1 MLQEED
7 NAWSFQRVLSYCT
20 WIWEQANDLVAAT
33 AYPNIFELP
42 EPTSKKEDLGLVE
55 LACPEDP
62 TVDII
67 AIHGLNGHR
76 EKTWMTDDGVLWLR
90 QFLPS
95 SLPRARILTYGYDA
109 DTHST
114 ECVSTQTMRRHAVG
128 LAQAILRKRK
138 DARRPIIFVAHDLGG
153 IILKWALVIC
163 NNEDLESKDGLR
175 NIVVST
181 HSILFFGTPHSG
193 VEDTLLKKIN
203 LHAHSDELEN
213 IQSLYLTASKKI
225 NSVFF
230 CEEYSTGADEQQ
242 IHLNVPYHSAV
253 IAGDQNAIAVVLHSD
268 HQNLVRFQTEE
279 SEDYQ
284 AVAYYLTECA
294 ENAPDAVHKKWFMEN
309 NLRTVVKGGTIPQP
323 DDALFVS
330 QLPVVAF
337 APSSVHTT
345 CLQGTRQAVLET
357 ISQWADGDSSEKPI
371 FWLCDIAG
379 SGKSTVAMTAMEKW
393 KKQGILGGGFFFSM
407 ASSESSDIEKFC
419 STMARELAQ
428 HIPELGTPI
437 AEIVKRNPALLRASF
452 DQQFRML
459 ITDPLQH
466 RQTVVLVLDALDE
479 CKSGAQRK
487 ELVETLASAA
497 QESKNLRIFITSRPD
512 PVVERVLEPLSIKAK
527 LTDRL
532 HDASHR
538 DNIDDVAI
546 YVHRLLGRRLTPD
559 KIQRLVDKAKG
570 LFIWASTACR
580 MLDDESSA
588 VNTAAIYDRL
598 TSIDQPGAIDEVY
611 DLVFERIDRASKPAI
626 IEMLGM
632 LLAAFE
638 PLTTHDLEDL
648 VQHTKGQG
656 SAEALVRIL
665 EVYQEDPITCL
676 IQFRHPTFV
685 EYLRRRCS
693 TEIIGDCD
701 RNLINIARAHGQA
714 ASWCLHTLKSRKE
727 GLKFNICQ
735 IESSFYLNRQIT
747 DLDARVA
754 KFISRR
760 LRYASLH
767 WPFHVAAM
775 DSDWGR
781 RLRNELARIVK
792 SPFALYWMEILSVTG
807 GVMRAVFGMRAAT
820 QHNSL
825 EQEIRGR
832 MNDIRRFL
840 MAFSVPIQDSAPHIY
855 ISSLPFSPR
864 KSVLHTEGLKEYMN
878 SLIVTRGLEETFR
891 ELPRT
896 LLGHQRSVTA
906 VSFSPD
912 GTRIVS
918 GSSDR
923 TIRQWDAETGQP
935 LGEPLQGHE
944 YSVNAVAFSPD
955 GTRIVSGSSDR
966 TIRQWDAETGQP
978 LGEPLQGH
986 EDEVMAVAFS
996 PDGTRIV
1003 SGSRD
1008 RTIRQWD
1015 AETGQPLG
1023 EPLQGH
1029 EDSVMAV
1036 AFSPDGTRIVS
1047 GSRDRTI
1054 RQWDAETGQPL
1065 GEPLQGHESLVY
1077 AVAFSPDGTRIVSG
1091 SRDRTIRQWDAE
1103 TGQPLGEPLQ
1113 GHEYWV
1119 NAVAFSP
1126 DGTRIVSGS
1135 SDSTIRQW
1143 DAETGQPLG
1152 EPLQGHE
1159 YWVNAVAFSPDGT
1172 RIVSGS
1178 SDSTIRQWDA
1188 ETGQPLGEPLQGHEY
1203 SVNAVAF
1210 SPDGT
1215 RIVSGSRDSTI
1226 RQWDA
1231 ETGQPLGEPL
1241 QGHESWV
1248 NAVAFSPDGTRIVS
1262 GSRDS
1267 TIRQWDAETGQPL
1280 GEPLQGHE
1288 YWVNAVAFS
1297 PDGTRIVSGSRDSTI
1312 RQWDAE
1318 TGQPLGEPLQ
1328 GHEDEV
1334 MAVAFSPDGTRIVS
1348 GSRDSTIRQWDAE
1361 TGQPLGEPLQGHE
1374 DEVMAVAFSPDG
1386 TRIVSG
1392 SSDSTIRQWDAETG
1406 QPLGEPLQ
1414 GHEDEVMAVAFSPDG
1429 TRIVSGSSD
1438 STIRQ
1443 WDAETGQPLGEPL
1456 QGHESWVNAV
1466 AFSPDGTRIVSG
1478 SSDSTIRQWDAETGQ
1493 PLGEPLQG
1501 HESFVNTVACSPDGT
1516 QVVSGSIGKT
1526 IQILS
1531 SDNVFGCLAYV
1542 FVPKSQRN
1550 ALDSHTEKCIFVG
1563 YPSDRP
1569 GWVFWNLQT
1578 RKIIHSDSAVF
1589 DERVFPGTSFAKE
1602 PTPNLSDYIQLPDL
1616 EEINTSSSSIPPPD
1630 THPPVHVAGRPVPAP
1645 IPHEPVPPPA
1655 PAPAQPKPQFLRLP
1669 ESRELRVLNDQTNL

>member
-1 MLQEED
+1 MDREPQTTESRRHYRLFEQLKSAQCHKSKAKHGHFHEVL
-7 NAWSFQRVLSYCT
+7 NHVARLWQRL
-20 WIWEQANDLVAAT
+20 NDRTAASEHPRT
-33 AYPNIFELP
+33 LKSS
-42 EPTSKKEDLGLVE
+42 TSKTKKEDLGFLELV
-55 LACPEDP
+55 CPEDP

-67 AIHGLNGHR
+67 AIHGEWSQRKDL
-76 EKTWMTDDGVLWLR
+76 DDRRWRSLATPILAVLIASCPYPDLWLR
-90 QFLPS
+90 RRHSQYGV
-95 SLPRARILTYGYDA
+95 RID
-109 DTHST
+109 
-114 ECVSTQTMRRHAVG
+114 QTMRRHAVG

-138 DARRPIIFVAHDLGG
+138 DAPRRPIIFVAHDLGG

-193 VEDTLLKKIN
+193 VEETLLKKIVRLAAPCMESTDVIVKN

-242 IHLNVPYHSAV
+242 IRLNVPYHSAV

-294 ENAPDAVHKKWFMEN
+294 ENAPMPCTKWFMEN

-323 DDALFVS
+323 GMNYLVYTKS
-330 QLPVVAF
+330 HSPHPLSIPPVYK
-337 APSSVHTT
+337 
-345 CLQGTRQAVLET
+345 GTRQAVLET

-407 ASSESSDIEKFC
+407 ASSESSDTEKFC

-459 ITDPLQH
+459 ITGPLQH
-466 RQTVVLVLDALDE
+466 QQKQVVLVLDALDE

-487 ELVETLASAA
+487 NWLRLSLLLLRRA
-497 QESKNLRIFITSRPD
+497 RIFGYSSQVDQT
-512 PVVERVLEPLSIKAK
+512 LWLKG
-527 LTDRL
+527 
-532 HDASHR
+532 HR
-538 DNIDDVAI
+538 DNIDDIAI
-546 YVHRLLGRRLTPD
+546 YVHRSLGSLLAYD
-559 KIQRLVDKAKG
+559 KRQRLVNKANG

-580 MLDDESSA
+580 MLDNKLS
-588 VNTAAIYDRL
+588 VINTEVIYDRL
-598 TSIDQPGAIDEVY
+598 MSIDEPGAIDGLY
-611 DLVFERIDRASKPAI
+611 DVIFERIEQESQPVI
-626 IEMLGM
+626 VEMLGI
-632 LLAAFE
+632 LLSAIE
-638 PLTTHDLEDL
+638 PLTMDDLDDLAKHASVHGSASAL
-648 VQHTKGQG
+648 VQNLG
-656 SAEALVRIL
+656 SVLK
-665 EVYQEDPITCL
+665 QDPITCL

-767 WPFHVAAM
+767 WSFHVAAM

-807 GVMRAVFGMRAAT
+807 GVMRAVSGLRAAT
-820 QHNSL
+820 QHKSL
-825 EQEIRGR
+825 EQEIR
-832 MNDIRRFL
+832 
-840 MAFSVPIQDSAPHIY
+840 AHHIY
-855 ISSLPFSPR
+855 ISSLPFSPQ

-896 LLGHQRSVTA
+896 LLGHQGSVTA

-918 GSSDR
+918 GSLDR

-955 GTRIVSGSSDR
+955 GTRIVSGSSDSTIRQWDAETGQPLGEPLQGHEASVNAVAFSPDGTRIVSGSLDRTIRQWDAETGQPLGEPLKSHEDSVNAVAFSPDGTRIVSGSRDR

-1029 EDSVMAV
+1029 EDPVMAV

-1065 GEPLQGHESLVY
+1065 GEPLQGHEDPVM
-1077 AVAFSPDGTRIVSG
+1077 
-1091 SRDRTIRQWDAE
+1091 
-1103 TGQPLGEPLQ
+1103 
-1113 GHEYWV
+1113 
-1119 NAVAFSP
+1119 AVAFSP

-1159 YWVNAVAFSPDGT
+1159 YSVNAVAFSPDGTRIWDAETGQPLGEPLQGHEYSVNAVAFSPDGT

-1215 RIVSGSRDSTI
+1215 RIVSGS
-1226 RQWDA
+1226 
-1231 ETGQPLGEPL
+1231 L
-1241 QGHESWV
+1241 
-1248 NAVAFSPDGTRIVS
+1248 
-1262 GSRDS
+1262 DS

-1288 YWVNAVAFS
+1288 YSVNAVAFSPDGTRIVSGSSDSTIRQWDAETGQPLGEPLQGHEYSVNAVAFSPDGTRIVSGSLDRTIRQWDAETGQPLGEPLQGHEDEVMAVAFSPDGTRIVSGSLDRTIRQWDAETGQPLGEPLQGHESSVNAVAFSPDGTRIVSGSRDRTIRQWDAETGQPLGGPLRGHEDPVMAVAFSPDGTRIVSGSLDRTIRQWDAETGQPLGEPLQGHESSVNAVAFSPDGTRIVSGSRDRTIRQWDAETGQPLGEPLQDHESSVNAVAFS

-1334 MAVAFSPDGTRIVS
+1334 MAVAFSPDGT
-1348 GSRDSTIRQWDAE
+1348 
-1361 TGQPLGEPLQGHE
+1361 
-1374 DEVMAVAFSPDG
+1374 
-1386 TRIVSG
+1386 
-1392 SSDSTIRQWDAETG
+1392 
-1406 QPLGEPLQ
+1406 
-1414 GHEDEVMAVAFSPDG
+1414 
-1429 TRIVSGSSD
+1429 
-1438 STIRQ
+1438 
-1443 WDAETGQPLGEPL
+1443 
-1456 QGHESWVNAV
+1456 
-1466 AFSPDGTRIVSG
+1466 
-1478 SSDSTIRQWDAETGQ
+1478 
-1493 PLGEPLQG
+1493 
-1501 HESFVNTVACSPDGT
+1501 
-1516 QVVSGSIGKT
+1516 QVVSGSISRT
-1526 IQILS
+1526 IQISS
-1531 SDNVFGCLAYV
+1531 SDNV
-1542 FVPKSQRN
+1542 
-1550 ALDSHTEKCIFVG
+1550 
-1563 YPSDRP
+1563 
-1569 GWVFWNLQT
+1569 
-1578 RKIIHSDSAVF
+1578 
-1589 DERVFPGTSFAKE
+1589 
-1602 PTPNLSDYIQLPDL
+1602 
-1616 EEINTSSSSIPPPD
+1616 
-1630 THPPVHVAGRPVPAP
+1630 
-1645 IPHEPVPPPA
+1645 
-1655 PAPAQPKPQFLRLP
+1655 
-1669 ESRELRVLNDQTNL
+1669 

>member
-1 MLQEED
+1 MSQEQGKARPFPRGL
-7 NAWSFQRVLSYCT
+7 NHVARLWQRVSDWT
-20 WIWEQANDLVAAT
+20 AASEHPRT
-33 AYPNIFELP
+33 LKSS
-42 EPTSKKEDLGLVE
+42 TSKTKKEDLGFLELV
-55 LACPEDP
+55 CPEDP

-138 DARRPIIFVAHDLGG
+138 DAPRRPIIFVAHDLGG

-163 NNEDLESKDGLR
+163 NNEDLESKGGLR
-175 NIVVST
+175 NILVST

-193 VEDTLLKKIN
+193 VEDTLLKKIVRLAAPCMESTEVIVKN

-230 CEEYSTGADEQQ
+230 CEEYSTGAEEQQ
-242 IHLNVPYHSAV
+242 THLNVPYHSAV
-253 IAGDQNAIAVVLHSD
+253 ITGDQNAIAVVLHSD
-268 HQNLVRFQTEE
+268 HQNLVKFQTEE
-279 SEDYQ
+279 NEDYQ

-393 KKQGILGGGFFFSM
+393 KKQGILGGGFFFSL

-466 RQTVVLVLDALDE
+466 RQTQVVLVLDALDE
-479 CKSGAQRK
+479 CKSAAQRK
-487 ELVETLASAA
+487 DLVETLASAA

-538 DNIDDVAI
+538 DNIDDIAI

-559 KIQRLVDKAKG
+559 KIQRLVDKAK
-570 LFIWASTACR
+570 A
-580 MLDDESSA
+580 
-588 VNTAAIYDRL
+588 
-598 TSIDQPGAIDEVY
+598 PGAIDEVY

-665 EVYQEDPITCL
+665 GSVLKEDPITHS
-676 IQFRHPTFV
+676 IQFRHPTFF

-807 GVMRAVFGMRAAT
+807 GVMRAVSGMRAAT

-840 MAFSVPIQDSAPHIY
+840 MAFSVPIQDSVPHIY

-944 YSVNAVAFSPD
+944 YSVNAVA
-955 GTRIVSGSSDR
+955 
-966 TIRQWDAETGQP
+966 
-978 LGEPLQGH
+978 
-986 EDEVMAVAFS
+986 
-996 PDGTRIV
+996 
-1003 SGSRD
+1003 
-1008 RTIRQWD
+1008 
-1015 AETGQPLG
+1015 
-1023 EPLQGH
+1023 
-1029 EDSVMAV
+1029 
-1036 AFSPDGTRIVS
+1036 
-1047 GSRDRTI
+1047 
-1054 RQWDAETGQPL
+1054 
-1065 GEPLQGHESLVY
+1065 
-1077 AVAFSPDGTRIVSG
+1077 
-1091 SRDRTIRQWDAE
+1091 
-1103 TGQPLGEPLQ
+1103 
-1113 GHEYWV
+1113 
-1119 NAVAFSP
+1119 
-1126 DGTRIVSGS
+1126 
-1135 SDSTIRQW
+1135 
-1143 DAETGQPLG
+1143 
-1152 EPLQGHE
+1152 
-1159 YWVNAVAFSPDGT
+1159 
-1172 RIVSGS
+1172 
-1178 SDSTIRQWDA
+1178 
-1188 ETGQPLGEPLQGHEY
+1188 
-1203 SVNAVAF
+1203 
-1210 SPDGT
+1210 
-1215 RIVSGSRDSTI
+1215 
-1226 RQWDA
+1226 
-1231 ETGQPLGEPL
+1231 
-1241 QGHESWV
+1241 
-1248 NAVAFSPDGTRIVS
+1248 
-1262 GSRDS
+1262 
-1267 TIRQWDAETGQPL
+1267 
-1280 GEPLQGHE
+1280 
-1288 YWVNAVAFS
+1288 
-1297 PDGTRIVSGSRDSTI
+1297 
-1312 RQWDAE
+1312 
-1318 TGQPLGEPLQ
+1318 
-1328 GHEDEV
+1328 
-1334 MAVAFSPDGTRIVS
+1334 
-1348 GSRDSTIRQWDAE
+1348 
-1361 TGQPLGEPLQGHE
+1361 
-1374 DEVMAVAFSPDG
+1374 
-1386 TRIVSG
+1386 
-1392 SSDSTIRQWDAETG
+1392 
-1406 QPLGEPLQ
+1406 
-1414 GHEDEVMAVAFSPDG
+1414 
-1429 TRIVSGSSD
+1429 
-1438 STIRQ
+1438 
-1443 WDAETGQPLGEPL
+1443 
-1456 QGHESWVNAV
+1456 
-1466 AFSPDGTRIVSG
+1466 
-1478 SSDSTIRQWDAETGQ
+1478 
-1493 PLGEPLQG
+1493 
-1501 HESFVNTVACSPDGT
+1501 CSPDGT
-1516 QVVSGSIGKT
+1516 QVVSGSIGTT
-1526 IQILS
+1526 IQISS
-1531 SDNVFGCLAYV
+1531 SDNGGGPGGGAY
-1542 FVPKSQRN
+1542 R
-1550 ALDSHTEKCIFVG
+1550 G
-1563 YPSDRP
+1563 M
-1569 GWVFWNLQT
+1569 
-1578 RKIIHSDSAVF
+1578 
-1589 DERVFPGTSFAKE
+1589 
-1602 PTPNLSDYIQLPDL
+1602 L
-1616 EEINTSSSSIPPPD
+1616 EDVEETD
-1630 THPPVHVAGRPVPAP
+1630 ADADVDADADAGSL
-1645 IPHEPVPPPA
+1645 
-1655 PAPAQPKPQFLRLP
+1655 K
-1669 ESRELRVLNDQTNL
+1669 

>member
-1 MLQEED
+1 MSQEQGKARPFPRGSKSCCPTLATSER
-7 NAWSFQRVLSYCT
+7 ST
-20 WIWEQANDLVAAT
+20 AASEHPRT
-33 AYPNIFELP
+33 LKSS
-42 EPTSKKEDLGLVE
+42 TSKTKKEDLGFLELV
-55 LACPEDP
+55 CPEDP
-62 TVDII
+62 TVDNPR
-67 AIHGLNGHR
+67 LEWSQR
-76 EKTWMTDDGVLWLR
+76 KDLMTDDGVLWLR

-138 DARRPIIFVAHDLGG
+138 DAPRRPIIFVAHDLGG

-163 NNEDLESKDGLR
+163 NNEDLESKGGLR
-175 NIVVST
+175 NILVST

-193 VEDTLLKKIN
+193 VEDTLLKKIVRLAAPCVESTEVIVKN

-230 CEEYSTGADEQQ
+230 CEEYSTGAEEQQ
-242 IHLNVPYHSAV
+242 IHLNVPYPSAV

-309 NLRTVVKGGTIPQP
+309 NLRTVVKGGTILNQSHSPHP
-323 DDALFVS
+323 LSIPPA
-330 QLPVVAF
+330 
-337 APSSVHTT
+337 
-345 CLQGTRQAVLET
+345 LQGTRQAVLET

-407 ASSESSDIEKFC
+407 ASSESSDTEKFC

-466 RQTVVLVLDALDE
+466 RQTQVVLVLDALDE

-611 DLVFERIDRASKPAI
+611 DLVFERIDRASKPVI

-665 EVYQEDPITCL
+665 GSVLKEDPITHS
-676 IQFRHPTFV
+676 IQFRHPTFF

-701 RNLINIARAHGQA
+701 RNLINIARAHGQT

-767 WPFHVAAM
+767 WPFHVAAL

-792 SPFALYWMEILSVTG
+792 SCRLA
-807 GVMRAVFGMRAAT
+807 R
-820 QHNSL
+820 
-825 EQEIRGR
+825 
-832 MNDIRRFL
+832 
-840 MAFSVPIQDSAPHIY
+840 
-855 ISSLPFSPR
+855 
-864 KSVLHTEGLKEYMN
+864 
-878 SLIVTRGLEETFR
+878 
-891 ELPRT
+891 
-896 LLGHQRSVTA
+896 LL
-906 VSFSPD
+906 
-912 GTRIVS
+912 
-918 GSSDR
+918 
-923 TIRQWDAETGQP
+923 
-935 LGEPLQGHE
+935 
-944 YSVNAVAFSPD
+944 
-955 GTRIVSGSSDR
+955 
-966 TIRQWDAETGQP
+966 
-978 LGEPLQGH
+978 
-986 EDEVMAVAFS
+986 
-996 PDGTRIV
+996 
-1003 SGSRD
+1003 
-1008 RTIRQWD
+1008 
-1015 AETGQPLG
+1015 
-1023 EPLQGH
+1023 
-1029 EDSVMAV
+1029 
-1036 AFSPDGTRIVS
+1036 
-1047 GSRDRTI
+1047 
-1054 RQWDAETGQPL
+1054 
-1065 GEPLQGHESLVY
+1065 
-1077 AVAFSPDGTRIVSG
+1077 
-1091 SRDRTIRQWDAE
+1091 
-1103 TGQPLGEPLQ
+1103 
-1113 GHEYWV
+1113 
-1119 NAVAFSP
+1119 
-1126 DGTRIVSGS
+1126 
-1135 SDSTIRQW
+1135 
-1143 DAETGQPLG
+1143 
-1152 EPLQGHE
+1152 
-1159 YWVNAVAFSPDGT
+1159 
-1172 RIVSGS
+1172 
-1178 SDSTIRQWDA
+1178 
-1188 ETGQPLGEPLQGHEY
+1188 
-1203 SVNAVAF
+1203 
-1210 SPDGT
+1210 
-1215 RIVSGSRDSTI
+1215 
-1226 RQWDA
+1226 
-1231 ETGQPLGEPL
+1231 
-1241 QGHESWV
+1241 
-1248 NAVAFSPDGTRIVS
+1248 
-1262 GSRDS
+1262 
-1267 TIRQWDAETGQPL
+1267 
-1280 GEPLQGHE
+1280 
-1288 YWVNAVAFS
+1288 
-1297 PDGTRIVSGSRDSTI
+1297 
-1312 RQWDAE
+1312 
-1318 TGQPLGEPLQ
+1318 
-1328 GHEDEV
+1328 
-1334 MAVAFSPDGTRIVS
+1334 
-1348 GSRDSTIRQWDAE
+1348 
-1361 TGQPLGEPLQGHE
+1361 
-1374 DEVMAVAFSPDG
+1374 
-1386 TRIVSG
+1386 
-1392 SSDSTIRQWDAETG
+1392 
-1406 QPLGEPLQ
+1406 
-1414 GHEDEVMAVAFSPDG
+1414 
-1429 TRIVSGSSD
+1429 
-1438 STIRQ
+1438 
-1443 WDAETGQPLGEPL
+1443 
-1456 QGHESWVNAV
+1456 
-1466 AFSPDGTRIVSG
+1466 
-1478 SSDSTIRQWDAETGQ
+1478 
-1493 PLGEPLQG
+1493 
-1501 HESFVNTVACSPDGT
+1501 
-1516 QVVSGSIGKT
+1516 
-1526 IQILS
+1526 
-1531 SDNVFGCLAYV
+1531 
-1542 FVPKSQRN
+1542 
-1550 ALDSHTEKCIFVG
+1550 
-1563 YPSDRP
+1563 
-1569 GWVFWNLQT
+1569 
-1578 RKIIHSDSAVF
+1578 
-1589 DERVFPGTSFAKE
+1589 
-1602 PTPNLSDYIQLPDL
+1602 
-1616 EEINTSSSSIPPPD
+1616 
-1630 THPPVHVAGRPVPAP
+1630 
-1645 IPHEPVPPPA
+1645 
-1655 PAPAQPKPQFLRLP
+1655 
-1669 ESRELRVLNDQTNL
+1669 

>member
-20 WIWEQANDLVAAT
+20 QIWEQANDLVAAT

-55 LACPEDP
+55 LVCPEDP

-138 DARRPIIFVAHDLGG
+138 DAPRRPIIFVAHDLGG

-163 NNEDLESKDGLR
+163 NNEDLESKGSMR
-175 NIVVST
+175 NILVST

-193 VEDTLLKKIN
+193 VEDTLLKKIVRLAAPCMESTEVIVKN

-230 CEEYSTGADEQQ
+230 CEEYSTGAEEQQ
-242 IHLNVPYHSAV
+242 IRLNVPYHSA
-253 IAGDQNAIAVVLHSD
+253 
-268 HQNLVRFQTEE
+268 NLVRFQTEE

-284 AVAYYLTECA
+284 AVAYYLTDRREGRNHPSTRRRAFRISTAGSRIRPILC
-294 ENAPDAVHKKWFMEN
+294 PYH
-309 NLRTVVKGGTIPQP
+309 
-323 DDALFVS
+323 LFK
-330 QLPVVAF
+330 
-337 APSSVHTT
+337 
-345 CLQGTRQAVLET
+345 GTRQAVLET

-379 SGKSTVAMTAMEKW
+379 SGKSTAADSSFHG
-393 KKQGILGGGFFFSM
+393 KQRKLRHRKVLLDHG
-407 ASSESSDIEKFC
+407 E
-419 STMARELAQ
+419 ELAQ

-466 RQTVVLVLDALDE
+466 RQT
-479 CKSGAQRK
+479 QRK
-487 ELVETLASAA
+487 ELVETLASA

-538 DNIDDVAI
+538 DNIDDIAI

-638 PLTTHDLEDL
+638 PLTTNDLEDL

-665 EVYQEDPITCL
+665 GSVLKEDPITHS
-676 IQFRHPTFV
+676 IQFRHPTFF

-767 WPFHVAAM
+767 WSFHVAAM

-807 GVMRAVFGMRAAT
+807 GVMRAVSGMRAAT
-820 QHNSL
+820 QHKSL

-896 LLGHQRSVTA
+896 LLGHQGSVTA
-906 VSFSPD
+906 VS
-912 GTRIVS
+912 
-918 GSSDR
+918 
-923 TIRQWDAETGQP
+923 
-935 LGEPLQGHE
+935 
-944 YSVNAVAFSPD
+944 
-955 GTRIVSGSSDR
+955 
-966 TIRQWDAETGQP
+966 
-978 LGEPLQGH
+978 
-986 EDEVMAVAFS
+986 
-996 PDGTRIV
+996 
-1003 SGSRD
+1003 
-1008 RTIRQWD
+1008 
-1015 AETGQPLG
+1015 
-1023 EPLQGH
+1023 
-1029 EDSVMAV
+1029 
-1036 AFSPDGTRIVS
+1036 
-1047 GSRDRTI
+1047 
-1054 RQWDAETGQPL
+1054 
-1065 GEPLQGHESLVY
+1065 
-1077 AVAFSPDGTRIVSG
+1077 FSPDGTRIVSG

-1159 YWVNAVAFSPDGT
+1159 DEVMAVAFSPDGT

-1178 SDSTIRQWDA
+1178 WDRTIRQWDA
-1188 ETGQPLGEPLQGHEY
+1188 ETGQPLGEPLQGHED
-1203 SVNAVAF
+1203 SVMAVAF

-1215 RIVSGSRDSTI
+1215 RI
-1226 RQWDA
+1226 WDA

-1288 YWVNAVAFS
+1288 SLVYAVAFSPDGTRIVSGSRDRTIRQWDAETGQPLGEPLQGHESFVNTVAFSPDGTRIVSGSGDSTIRQWDAETGQALGEPLQGHEGSVMAVAFSPDGTRIVSGSRDSTIRQWDAETGQPLGEPLQGHESSVNAVAFSPDGTRIVSGSWDRTIRQWDAETGQPLGEPLQGHEYSVNAVAFS

-1438 STIRQ
+1438 RTIRQ

-1456 QGHESWVNAV
+1456 QGHKYSVNAV

-1478 SSDSTIRQWDAETGQ
+1478 SRDSTIRQWDAETGQ

-1501 HESFVNTVACSPDGT
+1501 HEYSVNAVASHQMAHSCLWLHCR
-1516 QVVSGSIGKT
+1516 T
-1526 IQILS
+1526 IQISS
-1531 SDNVFGCLAYV
+1531 SDNV
-1542 FVPKSQRN
+1542 
-1550 ALDSHTEKCIFVG
+1550 
-1563 YPSDRP
+1563 
-1569 GWVFWNLQT
+1569 
-1578 RKIIHSDSAVF
+1578 
-1589 DERVFPGTSFAKE
+1589 
-1602 PTPNLSDYIQLPDL
+1602 
-1616 EEINTSSSSIPPPD
+1616 
-1630 THPPVHVAGRPVPAP
+1630 
-1645 IPHEPVPPPA
+1645 
-1655 PAPAQPKPQFLRLP
+1655 
-1669 ESRELRVLNDQTNL
+1669 